1 MKFLFYI
8 GNTLFFYYICMSKS
22 LDILPVIKQGRKMY
36 EDRTR
41 INR

>member
-22 LDILPVIKQGRKMY
+22 LDILPIIEEGEKL
-36 EDRTR
+36 
-41 INR
+41 